1 MWPDNETEHDFLN
14 FSGVADSVA
23 EIIVQ
28 ARGRPISIGVS
39 GAWGA
44 GKSSMIK
51 LTRASLGALPRKED
65 EREFVFVEFNAW
77 LYQGYDDARAAL
89 MDVIAT
95 KLEEEANT
103 REKAV
108 DKAKALLKRVNW
120 LRAAK
125 LVAGSTV
132 AMSLG
137 LPPTGLIGDL
147 WGLGQR
153 FASGGPDAKLIETAQ
168 VKAGETG
175 KAAKGLFNSTE
186 ETSPPKEIQALR
198 DTFEETLEELGVTLV
213 VLIDDL
219 DRCLPET
226 TISTLEAIRLFLF
239 LKNTAFVIAAD
250 NDMIRHAVRRHFE
263 GVPDDLLITSYF
275 DKLIQVPIRVPPL
288 GTQEVRAYMM
298 LLFVQNSSLEVA
310 VKEKIR
316 AGVCAQLRQTWQG
329 KRVDRA
335 FVQSLHDGFPAELIG
350 RFDTA
355 DRLAPMMTA
364 ASGILGNPRLIKRFL
379 NALAI
384 RMAISDAQGVGVD
397 EAVLAKLLLFERLGS
412 PQAFAELMAKV
423 GASETGKPTFLAE
436 WEEKITAGQN
446 VEPPAPLDDPFFME
460 WLTLPPALADTDLRG
475 ALYVSREHVPLITP
489 EDRLSSEAA
498 ELLTALL
505 GYPEMAASLKKRLVV
520 VPRTEMTVIMD
531 RLLDRARQEQE
542 WGVPA
547 VLEACLVV
555 AEADPPQGIRLAA
568 FLGERPATQIKA
580 NIVPK
585 IGDHAWAKDVFD
597 TWGNKQ
603 VSRPVKNAIKKRR
616 ENGNVTI

>member
-23 EIIVQ
+23 EIVVQ

-51 LTRASLGALPRKED
+51 LTQASLGSRARKEG

-95 KLEEEANT
+95 KIEEEAKA

-125 LVAGSTV
+125 LIAGSTV

-137 LPPTGLIGDL
+137 LPPTGLLGEL
-147 WGLGQR
+147 LGLGQR
-153 FASGGPDAKLIETAQ
+153 FASGRADAKLIEDAQ

-175 KAAKGLFNSTE
+175 EAAKGLFNQKE

-198 DTFEETLEELGVTLV
+198 YTFEETLEELGVTLV

-239 LKNTAFVIAAD
+239 LKDTAFVIAAD

-263 GVPDDLLITSYF
+263 GVPDDLLITNYF

-288 GTQEVRAYMM
+288 GT
-298 LLFVQNSSLEVA
+298 
-310 VKEKIR
+310 
-316 AGVCAQLRQTWQG
+316 
-329 KRVDRA
+329 
-335 FVQSLHDGFPAELIG
+335 
-350 RFDTA
+350 
-355 DRLAPMMTA
+355 
-364 ASGILGNPRLIKRFL
+364 
-379 NALAI
+379 
-384 RMAISDAQGVGVD
+384 
-397 EAVLAKLLLFERLGS
+397 
-412 PQAFAELMAKV
+412 
-423 GASETGKPTFLAE
+423 
-436 WEEKITAGQN
+436 
-446 VEPPAPLDDPFFME
+446 
-460 WLTLPPALADTDLRG
+460 
-475 ALYVSREHVPLITP
+475 
-489 EDRLSSEAA
+489 
-498 ELLTALL
+498 
-505 GYPEMAASLKKRLVV
+505 
-520 VPRTEMTVIMD
+520 
-531 RLLDRARQEQE
+531 
-542 WGVPA
+542 
-547 VLEACLVV
+547 
-555 AEADPPQGIRLAA
+555 
-568 FLGERPATQIKA
+568 
-580 NIVPK
+580 
-585 IGDHAWAKDVFD
+585 
-597 TWGNKQ
+597 
-603 VSRPVKNAIKKRR
+603 
-616 ENGNVTI
+616 